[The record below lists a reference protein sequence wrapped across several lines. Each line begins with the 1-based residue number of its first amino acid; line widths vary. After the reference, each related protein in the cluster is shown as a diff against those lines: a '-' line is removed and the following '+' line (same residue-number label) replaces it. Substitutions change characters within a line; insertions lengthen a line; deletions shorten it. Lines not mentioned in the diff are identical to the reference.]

1 MTDKNLQQQD
11 AEEINIVEAN
21 TDSSTEKK
29 ASGQNATE
37 SEVTEPEATELEA
50 TSTDVINQ
58 SATEKA
64 VFPKRLIAL
73 MAVYVMT
80 SVSGLMA
87 QQGVLLCVLTLL
99 MVLGVA
105 GRQKAALYMLR
116 AYGILQLALYSVLPI
131 IMYDPDNLVAGP
143 TTVDFGF
150 MQMVLPDWII
160 FSVLILLAILQV
172 WISFNKAVFKWFKPR
187 MNFNII
193 S

>member
-37 SEVTEPEATELEA
+37 SEVTELESTELET

-58 SATEKA
+58 GATEKA

-172 WISFNKAVFKWFKPR
+172 WVSFNKAVFKWFKPR

>member
-1 MTDKNLQQQD
+1 M
-11 AEEINIVEAN
+11 
-21 TDSSTEKK
+21 
-29 ASGQNATE
+29 
-37 SEVTEPEATELEA
+37 
-50 TSTDVINQ
+50 NQ